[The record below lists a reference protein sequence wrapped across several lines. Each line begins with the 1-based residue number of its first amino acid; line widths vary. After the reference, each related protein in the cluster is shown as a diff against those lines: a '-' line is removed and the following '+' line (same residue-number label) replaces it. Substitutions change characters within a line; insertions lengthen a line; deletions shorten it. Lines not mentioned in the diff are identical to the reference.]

1 MPDGMWRAEE
11 GGGATKVWYFAE
23 KSSHCLKVDGVT
35 LRRKITSG
43 ALPRTTPPPPPSFAQ
58 PRRKL
63 VFNYSC
69 NLLFHPPA
77 ISTPF
82 YPSFR
87 LSDRTNEFTELLRVE
102 GEFICIPWKTRIH
115 VDASE
120 ARKKKNL
127 RDWLIDKF
135 LIIFSSFSN
144 RIVYNRLTVFINFQ
158 QYPDRKDRGEALIKV
173 KNYRNSI
180 IFLSFR
186 ILEFSWNCIQM
197 ID

>member
-127 RDWLIDKF
+127 CDWLIDKF

-144 RIVYNRLTVFINFQ
+144 RIVYNRLTIFINFQ

-186 ILEFSWNCIQM
+186 ILQFSWNCIQM

>member
-127 RDWLIDKF
+127 CDWLIDKF

-144 RIVYNRLTVFINFQ
+144 RIVYNRLTIFINFQ
-158 QYPDRKDRGEALIKV
+158 QYPDRKDRGEALIEV

-186 ILEFSWNCIQM
+186 ILEFSWNCIRM

>member
-127 RDWLIDKF
+127 CDWLIDKF

-144 RIVYNRLTVFINFQ
+144 RIEFTTDLQFL
-158 QYPDRKDRGEALIKV
+158 LIS
-173 KNYRNSI
+173 NSI
-180 IFLSFR
+180 QIEKIVERL
-186 ILEFSWNCIQM
+186 L
-197 ID
+197 